1 MLAYFNKYRNEI
13 NFMDENNKGVVCVN
27 DGTVFVK
34 TNNVLH
40 FNFDSLD
47 NSTINIPKGNYIAH
61 IHTQLLNNDLCFL
74 DKFNS
79 IDEVL
84 NNPYKINVII
94 NDTTIDSMLLLST
107 TDPLIVYNTSIPISV
122 NENAKL
128 TISSNYDNM
137 QVIKIHIILE
147 EILGNVVSS

>member
-27 DGTVFVK
+27 DSTVFVK

-61 IHTQLLNNDLCFL
+61 IHTQFLNNDICFL

-84 NNPYKINVII
+84 NNPYKINVNI

-107 TDPLIVYNTSIPISV
+107 TDPLIIYNTSIPISV

-147 EILGNVVSS
+147 EILGNVISL

>member
-61 IHTQLLNNDLCFL
+61 IHTQFLNNDICFL

-84 NNPYKINVII
+84 NNPYKINVNI
-94 NDTTIDSMLLLST
+94 NDATIDSMLLLST
-107 TDPLIVYNTSIPISV
+107 TDPLIIYNTSIPISV

-137 QVIKIHIILE
+137 RVIKIHIILE
-147 EILGNVVSS
+147 EILGNVISL

>member
-61 IHTQLLNNDLCFL
+61 IHTQFLNNDICFL

-84 NNPYKINVII
+84 NNPYKINVNI
-94 NDTTIDSMLLLST
+94 NDTTIDSMFLLST
-107 TDPLIVYNTSIPISV
+107 TDPLIIYNTSIPISV

-147 EILGNVVSS
+147 EILGNVITS

>member
-61 IHTQLLNNDLCFL
+61 IHTQFLNNDICFL

-84 NNPYKINVII
+84 NNPYKINVNI

-107 TDPLIVYNTSIPISV
+107 TDPLIIYNTSIPLSV

-147 EILGNVVSS
+147 EILGNVISL

>member
-27 DGTVFVK
+27 DSTVFVK

-61 IHTQLLNNDLCFL
+61 IHTQFLNNDICFL

-107 TDPLIVYNTSIPISV
+107 TDPLIIYNTSIPISV

-147 EILGNVVSS
+147 EILGNVIPS

>member
-13 NFMDENNKGVVCVN
+13 NFMDEKNKGIVCVN

-61 IHTQLLNNDLCFL
+61 IHTQFLNNDICFL

-122 NENAKL
+122 NENAKF

-147 EILGNVVSS
+147 EILGNVISS

>member
-61 IHTQLLNNDLCFL
+61 IHTQFLNNDICFL

-128 TISSNYDNM
+128 TISTNYNNM

-147 EILGNVVSS
+147 EILGNVISL

>member
-13 NFMDENNKGVVCVN
+13 LFMDENNKGVVCVN

-40 FNFDSLD
+40 FNFDSLY

-61 IHTQLLNNDLCFL
+61 IHTQFLNNDICFL

-84 NNPYKINVII
+84 NNPYKINVNI

-107 TDPLIVYNTSIPISV
+107 TDPLIIYNTSIPISV

-137 QVIKIHIILE
+137 RVIKIHIILE
-147 EILGNVVSS
+147 EILGNVISS

>member
-61 IHTQLLNNDLCFL
+61 IHTQFLNNDICFL

-84 NNPYKINVII
+84 NNPYKINIII

-137 QVIKIHIILE
+137 RVIKIHIILE
-147 EILGNVVSS
+147 EILGYVISS

>member
-47 NSTINIPKGNYIAH
+47 NANINIPKGNYIAH
-61 IHTQLLNNDLCFL
+61 IHTQFLNNDICFL

-147 EILGNVVSS
+147 EILGNVISS

>member
-61 IHTQLLNNDLCFL
+61 IHTQFLNNDICFL

-84 NNPYKINVII
+84 NNPYKINVNI

-122 NENAKL
+122 NENAKF

-147 EILGNVVSS
+147 EILGNVISS

>member
-27 DGTVFVK
+27 NGTVFVK

-61 IHTQLLNNDLCFL
+61 IHTQFLNNDICFL

-122 NENAKL
+122 NENAKF

-147 EILGNVVSS
+147 EILGNVISL

>member
-61 IHTQLLNNDLCFL
+61 IHTQFLNNDICFL

-84 NNPYKINVII
+84 NNPYKINVNI

-122 NENAKL
+122 NENAKF
-128 TISSNYDNM
+128 TVSSNYDNM

-147 EILGNVVSS
+147 EILGNVISL

>member
-61 IHTQLLNNDLCFL
+61 IHTQFLNNDICFL

-84 NNPYKINVII
+84 NNPYKINVNI

-147 EILGNVVSS
+147 EILGNVITS

>member
-13 NFMDENNKGVVCVN
+13 NFLDENNKGVVCVN
-27 DGTVFVK
+27 DSTVFVK

-61 IHTQLLNNDLCFL
+61 IHTQFLNNDICFL

-84 NNPYKINVII
+84 NNPYKINVNI
-94 NDTTIDSMLLLST
+94 NDNTIDSMLLLST
-107 TDPLIVYNTSIPISV
+107 TDPLIIYNTSIPISV

-137 QVIKIHIILE
+137 RVIKIHIILE
-147 EILGNVVSS
+147 EILGNVISS

>member
-13 NFMDENNKGVVCVN
+13 NFMDENNIGVVCVN

-61 IHTQLLNNDLCFL
+61 IHTQFLNNDICFL

-84 NNPYKINVII
+84 NNPYKINVNI

-122 NENAKL
+122 NENAKF

-137 QVIKIHIILE
+137 EVIKIHIILE
-147 EILGNVVSS
+147 EILGNVISS

>member
-61 IHTQLLNNDLCFL
+61 IHTQFLNNDICFL

-84 NNPYKINVII
+84 NNPYKINVNI
-94 NDTTIDSMLLLST
+94 NDTAIDSMLLLST
-107 TDPLIVYNTSIPISV
+107 TDPLIIYNTSIPISV

-147 EILGNVVSS
+147 EILGNVISS

>member
-61 IHTQLLNNDLCFL
+61 IHTQFLNNDICFL

-147 EILGNVVSS
+147 EILGNVISS

>member
-61 IHTQLLNNDLCFL
+61 IHTQFLNNDICFL

-84 NNPYKINVII
+84 NNPYKINVNI

-122 NENAKL
+122 NENAKF

-147 EILGNVVSS
+147 EILGNVIPS

>member
-27 DGTVFVK
+27 DGNVFVK

-61 IHTQLLNNDLCFL
+61 IHTQFLNNDICFL

-84 NNPYKINVII
+84 NNPYKINVNI
-94 NDTTIDSMLLLST
+94 NDTTVDSMLLLST
-107 TDPLIVYNTSIPISV
+107 TDPLIIYNTSLPISV

-147 EILGNVVSS
+147 EILGNVISS

>member
-61 IHTQLLNNDLCFL
+61 IHTQFLNNDICFL
-74 DKFNS
+74 DKFHS

-107 TDPLIVYNTSIPISV
+107 TDPLIIYNTSIPISV

-147 EILGNVVSS
+147 EILGNVITS

>member
-13 NFMDENNKGVVCVN
+13 LFMDENNKGVVCVN

-61 IHTQLLNNDLCFL
+61 IHTQFLNNDICFL

-79 IDEVL
+79 IEEVL
-84 NNPYKINVII
+84 SSPYTIDVRLNN
-94 NDTTIDSMLLLST
+94 TTIDSMLLLST
-107 TDPLIVYNTSIPISV
+107 TDPLIIYNTSIPISV

-137 QVIKIHIILE
+137 RVIKIHIILE
-147 EILGNVVSS
+147 EILGNVISS

>member
-13 NFMDENNKGVVCVN
+13 LFMDENNKGVVCVN

-47 NSTINIPKGNYIAH
+47 NSTINISKGNYIAH
-61 IHTQLLNNDLCFL
+61 IHTQFLNNDICFL

-84 NNPYKINVII
+84 NNPYKINVNI
-94 NDTTIDSMLLLST
+94 NDTAIDSMLLLST

-122 NENAKL
+122 NENAKF

-147 EILGNVVSS
+147 EILGNVISL

>member
-61 IHTQLLNNDLCFL
+61 VHTHFLNNDICFL

-79 IDEVL
+79 IEEVL
-84 NNPYKINVII
+84 SSPYTIDVSL

-107 TDPLIVYNTSIPISV
+107 TDPLIIYNTSIPISV

-137 QVIKIHIILE
+137 RVIKIHIILE
-147 EILGNVVSS
+147 EILGNVISS

>member
-47 NSTINIPKGNYIAH
+47 NSTINIPKGNYTAH
-61 IHTQLLNNDLCFL
+61 IHTQFLNNDICFL

-107 TDPLIVYNTSIPISV
+107 TDPLIIYNTSIPISV

-147 EILGNVVSS
+147 EILGNVISL

>member
-13 NFMDENNKGVVCVN
+13 NFLDENNKGVVCVN
-27 DGTVFVK
+27 DSTVFVK

-61 IHTQLLNNDLCFL
+61 IHTQFLNNDICFL

-84 NNPYKINVII
+84 NNPYKINVNI

-147 EILGNVVSS
+147 EILGNVISL

>member
-61 IHTQLLNNDLCFL
+61 IHTQFLNNDICFL

-84 NNPYKINVII
+84 NNPYKINVNI

-107 TDPLIVYNTSIPISV
+107 TDPLIIYNTSIPISV

-147 EILGNVVSS
+147 EILGNVKTS

>member
-61 IHTQLLNNDLCFL
+61 IHTQFLNNDICFL

-84 NNPYKINVII
+84 NNPYKINIII

-137 QVIKIHIILE
+137 RVIKIHIILE
-147 EILGNVVSS
+147 EILGNVITL

>member
-13 NFMDENNKGVVCVN
+13 LFMDENNKGVVCVN

-61 IHTQLLNNDLCFL
+61 IHTQLLNNDICFL

-79 IDEVL
+79 IEEVL
-84 NNPYKINVII
+84 SSPYTIDVNL
-94 NDTTIDSMLLLST
+94 NDTNVDSMMLLST

-147 EILGNVVSS
+147 EILGNVISL

>member
-61 IHTQLLNNDLCFL
+61 IHTQFLNNDICFL

-84 NNPYKINVII
+84 NNPYKINVNI
-94 NDTTIDSMLLLST
+94 NDATIDSMLLLST

-122 NENAKL
+122 NENAKF

-147 EILGNVVSS
+147 EILGNVISL

>member
-61 IHTQLLNNDLCFL
+61 IHTQFLNNDICFL

-122 NENAKL
+122 NENAKF

-147 EILGNVVSS
+147 EILGNVISL

>member
-13 NFMDENNKGVVCVN
+13 NFMDENKKGVVCVN

-61 IHTQLLNNDLCFL
+61 IHTQFLNNDICFL

-84 NNPYKINVII
+84 NNPYKINVNI

-107 TDPLIVYNTSIPISV
+107 TDPLIIYNTSIPISV

-128 TISSNYDNM
+128 TISTNYNNM

-147 EILGNVVSS
+147 EILGNVIPS

>member
-61 IHTQLLNNDLCFL
+61 IHTQFLNNDICFL

-84 NNPYKINVII
+84 NNPYKINVNI

-122 NENAKL
+122 NENAKF

-147 EILGNVVSS
+147 EILGNVITS

>member
-61 IHTQLLNNDLCFL
+61 IHTQFLNNDICFL

-84 NNPYKINVII
+84 NNPYKINVNI

-107 TDPLIVYNTSIPISV
+107 TDPLIVYNTSIPLSV
-122 NENAKL
+122 NQNAKL

-147 EILGNVVSS
+147 EILGNVIPS

>member
-61 IHTQLLNNDLCFL
+61 IHTQFLNNDICFL

-84 NNPYKINVII
+84 NNPYKINIII

-122 NENAKL
+122 NENAKF

-147 EILGNVVSS
+147 EILGNVISF

>member
-61 IHTQLLNNDLCFL
+61 IHTQFLNNDICFL

-147 EILGNVVSS
+147 EILGNVITS

>member
-27 DGTVFVK
+27 DSTVFVK

-61 IHTQLLNNDLCFL
+61 IHTQFLNNDICFL

-107 TDPLIVYNTSIPISV
+107 TDPLIIYNTSIPISV

-147 EILGNVVSS
+147 EILGNVITS

>member
-61 IHTQLLNNDLCFL
+61 IHTQFLNNDICFL

-107 TDPLIVYNTSIPISV
+107 TDPLIIYNTSIPISV

-128 TISSNYDNM
+128 TISSNYDNI

-147 EILGNVVSS
+147 EILGNVISL

>member
-13 NFMDENNKGVVCVN
+13 NFLDENNKGVVCVN
-27 DGTVFVK
+27 DSTVFVK

-61 IHTQLLNNDLCFL
+61 IHTQFLNNDICFL

-79 IDEVL
+79 IEEVL
-84 NNPYKINVII
+84 NNPYKINVNI
-94 NDTTIDSMLLLST
+94 NDTTVDSMMLLST
-107 TDPLIVYNTSIPISV
+107 TDPLIIYNTSIPISV

-147 EILGNVVSS
+147 EILGNVISL

>member
-27 DGTVFVK
+27 DSTVFVK
-34 TNNVLH
+34 TNNVLY
-40 FNFDSLD
+40 FNFDTLD
-47 NSTINIPKGNYIAH
+47 NVTIKIPKGNYIAH
-61 IHTQLLNNDLCFL
+61 IHTQLLKNDLCFL

-79 IDEVL
+79 IEEVL
-84 NNPYKINVII
+84 SSPSTIDVTL
-94 NDTTIDSMLLLST
+94 NDTNVDSMLLLST

-147 EILGNVVSS
+147 EILGNVISS